1 MSDFNFQKI
10 SLRLDTP
17 TRDAKTAKKGKTMM
31 NFWTPEN
38 SPEHKKSWIGS
49 EIYSLMSIL
58 SLYYTLNQ
66 AMSVILYKF

>member
-38 SPEHKKSWIGS
+38 SPEHKKS
-49 EIYSLMSIL
+49 
-58 SLYYTLNQ
+58 
-66 AMSVILYKF
+66 